1 MNEHGM
7 KELDKDKFTLGG
19 DASVAAGPVGR
30 TASANTDAYMTAEII
45 SWSRSKGLFAGV
57 SLSGASLRPDRD
69 ANKELYGEKLDNK
82 QILMT
87 PKEPPAAAKELI
99 AELDKY
105 SMRKD
110 GSN

>member
-1 MNEHGM
+1 MRD
-7 KELDKDKFTLGG
+7 LDKDKFTLGG

-30 TASANTDAYMTAEII
+30 TATANTDAYMTAEIL
-45 SWSRSKGLFAGV
+45 SYSRTKGVFAGV

-69 ANKELYGEKLDNK
+69 SNKELYGEKLDNR

-87 PKEPPAAAKELI
+87 KREPPAAARALI

-105 SMRKD
+105 SMRK
-110 GSN
+110 GN